1 MKTKKLYYLLLLP
14 FFAFSLAA
22 CSDDDTTGGQPAD
35 NTPEATIDG
44 STFFELQGYENA
56 ADGFN
61 TLKPGD
67 LDDPIYI
74 QEGQLTGSAYLFATT
89 SASRLDAL
97 DARPADD
104 VWNTSAEVAE
114 GKCYWIRHTSTLLY
128 TYLKLRIAY
137 IEGNNVGV
145 EYIIDSTEQRDP
157 SAENTNANQ
166 PLEGYPF
173 VTDLSIPH
181 LDAANQYV
189 EHTVN
194 YNDNEILNYALEWV
208 EDKRHAAWV
217 AFSFDAETSQKN
229 VNRSDD
235 AWMSDPF
242 VPTSPEESD
251 HKSDGFDKGHLCASE
266 DRVYNRTANEQTFY
280 YTNISPQMN
289 SFNGG
294 YWITFEKLLQSWARS
309 GNYEHI
315 YVAKGGTMNNLLT
328 DFTGTQE
335 AADGRLPQTDANG
348 LTRHGLA
355 CPAYY
360 FMAILA
366 QEGNNYQAIGF
377 LVEHKDDYGYSNNH
391 QAPVDVTQAHALS
404 IDELE
409 EQTELDFFCNLPDNV
424 ETEVEASYQE
434 NAWQWVITE

>member
-1 MKTKKLYYLLLLP
+1 MMKRNLLI
-14 FFAFSLAA
+14 FVIAVLAGLA
-22 CSDDDTTGGQPAD
+22 GCDNNND
-35 NTPEATIDG
+35 NTLPPSAGNDQPTISG
-44 STFFELQGYENA
+44 STFDVLEGYENA
-56 ADGFN
+56 AQGFN
-61 TLKPGD
+61 TLKPEG
-67 LDDPIYI
+67 LSDPLYI
-74 QEGQLTGSAYLFATT
+74 QEKALAGDAYQFAGTDKQ
-89 SASRLDAL
+89 RLDEMTEI
-97 DARPADD
+97 PASGQ
-104 VWNTSAEVAE
+104 WQPTAAISE
-114 GKCYWIRHTSTLLY
+114 GKCYWVKHTSTLLY
-128 TYLKLRIAY
+128 TYLKLRVAY
-137 IEGNNVGV
+137 IDGNSVGV
-145 EYIIDSTEQRDP
+145 EYITDSTEERVQTDDN
-157 SAENTNANQ
+157 ANANQ
-166 PLEGYPF
+166 PQEGFPF
-173 VTDLSIPH
+173 VTDLSIPR
-181 LDAANQYV
+181 LNSANQYV
-189 EHTVN
+189 EHTVTN
-194 YNDNEILNYALEWV
+194 NEQEILNYALEWV
-208 EDKRHAAWV
+208 KDKRHAAWV
-217 AFSFDAETSQKN
+217 AFSFDTETSQKN

-235 AWMSDPF
+235 AWSLDPF

-280 YTNISPQMN
+280 YTNISPQMT